1 MSSPNLA
8 SRSQSSLGHRP
19 VSRQS
24 TTRPLSSLSNYGRP
38 LSRASQY
45 RPPSRASK
53 LNQARLLP
61 LCESLVECLS
71 DTRRNATREVEGSVT
86 DGLDVPED
94 PLDEQ
99 LERQGQK
106 ALAETVALNLE
117 KTTLNKAAVTI
128 DLKTAEN
135 IIQGLV
141 LLFRLDS
148 NYELNQR
155 PLRCRIID

>member
-61 LCESLVECLS
+61 LCEGLVQCLS
-71 DTRRNATREVEGSVT
+71 NASRNATREVEGSVAESQ
-86 DGLDVPED
+86 DVPRD

-99 LERQGQK
+99 LERQGQR
-106 ALAETVALNLE
+106 ALAETVAMNLE

-128 DLKTAEN
+128 DLKTAES
-135 IIQGLV
+135 IIQRLV
-141 LLFRLDS
+141 FVLSSGQQL
-148 NYELNQR
+148 
-155 PLRCRIID
+155 